1 MATYSRILAWRIPW
15 MEDRCGLQSMGSQ
28 RIEDMTKQRT
38 QTLSPCVWHRNWQP
52 VPGGSEV
59 KASTYDVGDLGSIPG
74 SGRSPGEGNGNL
86 LQDSCLENPVDRG
99 AMDRG
104 VHGVAKSRA
113 QLKGPSTA
121 QHMQS
126 LGEFFVLFSVH

>member
-1 MATYSRILAWRIPW
+1 MLGAWFFTALSSVLNSW
-15 MEDRCGLQSMGSQ
+15 GFSQ
-28 RIEDMTKQRT
+28 VAK
-38 QTLSPCVWHRNWQP
+38 L
-52 VPGGSEV
+52 V
-59 KASTYDVGDLGSIPG
+59 KSLPANAGDAGSILG
-74 SGRSPGEGNGNL
+74 LGISPGEGNGNL

-121 QHMQS
+121 QHIQS
-126 LGEFFVLFSVH
+126 LGEFFVSFSVH

>member
-1 MATYSRILAWRIPW
+1 MQEMQETQVLSLDR
-15 MEDRCGLQSMGSQ
+15 EDS
-28 RIEDMTKQRT
+28 
-38 QTLSPCVWHRNWQP
+38 
-52 VPGGSEV
+52 PGG
-59 KASTYDVGDLGSIPG
+59 
-74 SGRSPGEGNGNL
+74 GNGNL

-126 LGEFFVLFSVH
+126 LGEFFVSFSVH

>member
-1 MATYSRILAWRIPW
+1 M
-15 MEDRCGLQSMGSQ
+15 
-28 RIEDMTKQRT
+28 
-38 QTLSPCVWHRNWQP
+38 
-52 VPGGSEV
+52 V
-59 KASTYDVGDLGSIPG
+59 KNLPTNAGDSSLIPG
-74 SGRSPGEGNGNL
+74 SGRSPREGNGNL

-121 QHMQS
+121 QHIQS
-126 LGEFFVLFSVH
+126 LGEFFVSFSVH

>member
-1 MATYSRILAWRIPW
+1 MAYT
-15 MEDRCGLQSMGSQ
+15 
-28 RIEDMTKQRT
+28 
-38 QTLSPCVWHRNWQP
+38 
-52 VPGGSEV
+52 V
-59 KASTYDVGDLGSIPG
+59 KNLPDLGSVPG
-74 SGRSPGEGNGNL
+74 LGRSPGEGNGNL

-121 QHMQS
+121 QHIQS
-126 LGEFFVLFSVH
+126 LGEFFVSFSVH